1 MSSRENAAGF
11 VEAAR
16 TNYERVKF
24 AREANQRWEKAKET
38 LSFRSGGGGE
48 SDAKKCENNSKNGGG
63 GIVSKEEEDKER
75 MADERDIAVA
85 ARRGCDFGSPSS
97 SASTT
102 IQTRTRERRRKDI
115 FYRAKA
121 CERFDDLGGRG
132 QLFACFVV
140 QPAYEENVLCVV
152 DGKGRTMWR
161 EEMSER
167 LAERRRTRVDGK
179 LRAGEVVDVGAYQ
192 CRITSEGEED
202 GPFEYSTTDGEEGKT
217 TSSEYGSGESSSSC
231 FSSSEDAAERTKRK
245 PPPPP
250 EMVVELKVNEKT
262 GKLQPPPGYALVAK
276 PEYDEFG
283 IAIEHPGVEYEPQN
297 WWQYF
302 WGYAKVPKPL
312 EVTHKQK
319 KGGQVLSSSSSRRRR
334 STLNAGEEYRKERDD
349 NTETTIKKEK
359 KEKTKWMRDGWPGK
373 SEGKP
378 RPRPFTD
385 EEVEHARFEL
395 LSREAEARQTASEME
410 TRAKLEAAKAAE
422 AALEAAKAALKVKE
436 AALANAKVQ
445 EAVMRAE
452 QARTAVMMAKEAERL
467 AKVALVSTLPT
478 HKDYDNAQYATRNVN
493 LATREEF
500 ERLYGLEVNA
510 TNYPVLE
517 AYRKAYEHQRLN
529 MPPSSTSAAPL
540 TPEMMASAATKNNN
554 NSAIMDSLKWLAK
567 GGPLQQQSEQQH
579 EQQQRPNIVSPK
591 VDPAVFAPVTH
602 EFQKFMPQPAAAV
615 SVFSPTVPEQQQE
628 QRVPVVA
635 TTTEHPP
642 EKGEED
648 EGVDFDNGR
657 DCELEKP
664 PTKNESI
671 SVKKPSTANGV
682 KVVPT
687 KNKREKKLS
696 RKEKE
701 KAHLLAKIAA
711 LEQEAA
717 KKGFVK
723 SGKKSVPIIEHKK
736 EDIFSSVENKNKKQP
751 TASEAVAE
759 KDVVVAVVVQDRE
772 KCTQKEVS
780 LVKSRAQFFAF
791 QKCQNQHRIDD
802 DDETSKRPLSTT
814 EKARLEIEAASA
826 GLSVADR
833 AKRVANN
840 FKPKAQHA

>member
-1 MSSRENAAGF
+1 MSSRKNAAGF

-436 AALANAKVQ
+436 AALANA
-445 EAVMRAE
+445 
-452 QARTAVMMAKEAERL
+452 T
-467 AKVALVSTLPT
+467 LVESYLPSNLSHPEPASIECNNPLL
-478 HKDYDNAQYATRNVN
+478 HKATD
-493 LATREEF
+493 
-500 ERLYGLEVNA
+500 
-510 TNYPVLE
+510 
-517 AYRKAYEHQRLN
+517 EH
-529 MPPSSTSAAPL
+529 
-540 TPEMMASAATKNNN
+540 
-554 NSAIMDSLKWLAK
+554 
-567 GGPLQQQSEQQH
+567 
-579 EQQQRPNIVSPK
+579 
-591 VDPAVFAPVTH
+591 
-602 EFQKFMPQPAAAV
+602 
-615 SVFSPTVPEQQQE
+615 
-628 QRVPVVA
+628 
-635 TTTEHPP
+635 
-642 EKGEED
+642 
-648 EGVDFDNGR
+648 
-657 DCELEKP
+657 
-664 PTKNESI
+664 
-671 SVKKPSTANGV
+671 
-682 KVVPT
+682 
-687 KNKREKKLS
+687 
-696 RKEKE
+696 
-701 KAHLLAKIAA
+701 
-711 LEQEAA
+711 
-717 KKGFVK
+717 
-723 SGKKSVPIIEHKK
+723 
-736 EDIFSSVENKNKKQP
+736 
-751 TASEAVAE
+751 
-759 KDVVVAVVVQDRE
+759 
-772 KCTQKEVS
+772 
-780 LVKSRAQFFAF
+780 
-791 QKCQNQHRIDD
+791 
-802 DDETSKRPLSTT
+802 
-814 EKARLEIEAASA
+814 
-826 GLSVADR
+826 
-833 AKRVANN
+833 
-840 FKPKAQHA
+840 

>member
-1 MSSRENAAGF
+1 MLET
-11 VEAAR
+11 AR

-24 AREANQRWEKAKET
+24 AHEANQRWEKAKET
-38 LSFRSGGGGE
+38 LSFRRSGSGE
-48 SDAKKCENNSKNGGG
+48 SDAKKNENNNNSSKNGG
-63 GIVSKEEEDKER
+63 GIVSKEDVR
-75 MADERDIAVA
+75 MADESDIAIA
-85 ARRGCDFGSPSS
+85 ARRGCDFGSSS
-97 SASTT
+97 PSASTT
-102 IQTRTRERRRKDI
+102 IQTTTREERRQKDI

-140 QPAYEENVLCVV
+140 QPAHEENVLCVV

-167 LAERRRTRVDGK
+167 LAERRRAREDGGK

-202 GPFEYSTTDGEEGKT
+202 GPFEYSISDGEGGKT
-217 TSSEYGSGESSSSC
+217 TSSEYGSGESSSAC
-231 FSSSEDAAERTKRK
+231 FSSSEDEAERTKRK

-312 EVTHKQK
+312 EVTHKQR
-319 KGGQVLSSSSSRRRR
+319 KGGEVLSSSSSSSSSSSRRRR
-334 STLNAGEEYRKERDD
+334 STLKAGEEYRKERDD

-385 EEVEHARFEL
+385 EEVEQARFEL
-395 LSREAEARQTASEME
+395 LSREAEARQTASKME

-567 GGPLQQQSEQQH
+567 GGPLQQQQSDQQH
-579 EQQQRPNIVSPK
+579 ERQQRPTIVSPK

-615 SVFSPTVPEQQQE
+615 PVFSPTVLEQQQE

-664 PTKNESI
+664 PMKNESI

-701 KAHLLAKIAA
+701 KVHLLAKIAA

-717 KKGFVK
+717 RKGFVK

-751 TASEAVAE
+751 TASEAV
-759 KDVVVAVVVQDRE
+759 VVQDRE

-791 QKCQNQHRIDD
+791 QKCQNQHRIND

>member
-1 MSSRENAAGF
+1 MSSL
-11 VEAAR
+11 VEATKAKCDQL
-16 TNYERVKF
+16 KF
-24 AREANQRWEKAKET
+24 AYDANQKFQRAKET
-38 LSFRSGGGGE
+38 C
-48 SDAKKCENNSKNGGG
+48 ANA
-63 GIVSKEEEDKER
+63 KER
-75 MADERDIAVA
+75 MIEG
-85 ARRGCDFGSPSS
+85 ARRAYENGIENGARASSSSSSS
-97 SASTT
+97 SARVGDVVPEFH
-102 IQTRTRERRRKDI
+102 QRQKDI

-132 QLFACFVV
+132 ALFPCFVV
-140 QPAYEENVLCVV
+140 QPAHEENVLCVV
-152 DGKGRTMWR
+152 DKNGRTLWK
-161 EEMSER
+161 EEMTDER
-167 LAERRRTRVDGK
+167 FAERRCEDGK

-192 CRITSEGEED
+192 CRITSDEGEED
-202 GPFEYSTTDGEEGKT
+202 GPFEYGTDGEGGKT
-217 TSSEYGSGESSSSC
+217 TSSEYGSGESSSSTSC
-231 FSSSEDAAERTKRK
+231 FASSSSSEDDEAERTRRK

-250 EMVVELKVNEKT
+250 ELVVELKVDEKT
-262 GKLQPPPGYALVAK
+262 GKIKPPPGYKLVAK

-302 WGYAKVPKPL
+302 WGYAKIPKPL

-319 KGGQVLSSSSSRRRR
+319 KGGEVLPSSSSSSRKNRMT
-334 STLNAGEEYRKERDD
+334 SNANAGAKDRKGQDSM
-349 NTETTIKKEK
+349 ETTIKKEK

-385 EEVEHARFEL
+385 EEVEQARLEL
-395 LSREAEARQTASEME
+395 LSKEAEARQTAAEME

-467 AKVALVSTLPT
+467 AKVALISTLPT

-493 LATREEF
+493 LATKEEF
-500 ERLYGLEVNA
+500 ERLYGLQVNA

-529 MPPSSTSAAPL
+529 MPSNAVPVAPL
-540 TPEMMASAATKNNN
+540 SPEMMASEAATKNSNNNN

-567 GGPLQQQSEQQH
+567 GGPLQQQPEQR
-579 EQQQRPNIVSPK
+579 QQQQERPNVALPK
-591 VDPAVFAPVTH
+591 VDPAVFAPVPH
-602 EFQKFMPQPAAAV
+602 DFQKFMPQPKTVDPVPTSSPPVAV
-615 SVFSPTVPEQQQE
+615 MEQQQ
-628 QRVPVVA
+628 QTVTTA
-635 TTTEHPP
+635 AITTTTLTDEKQPENVE
-642 EKGEED
+642 EKGGEVEA
-648 EGVDFDNGR
+648 ERVDNGEER
-657 DCELEKP
+657 EEEKQVA
-664 PTKNESI
+664 KGESI
-671 SVKKPSTANGV
+671 SIKKPSSTTGI
-682 KVVPT
+682 KVLPT

-711 LEQEAA
+711 LEEQAA

-723 SGKKSVPIIEHKK
+723 SGTKSVPIFEHKK
-736 EDIFSSVENKNKKQP
+736 ETSGDGENENKKQP
-751 TASEAVAE
+751 KEGTE

-772 KCTQKEVS
+772 KGTQKEVS

-791 QKCQNQHRIDD
+791 QKCHNQHRVVD
-802 DDETSKRPLSTT
+802 DDEDDNEPRKKPLSTT
-814 EKARLEIEAASA
+814 EKARLEIQAAS
-826 GLSVADR
+826 GGISVADR

-840 FKPKAQHA
+840 FKPKAQYA

>member
-1 MSSRENAAGF
+1 MSSRENTVGCF

-24 AREANQRWEKAKET
+24 AHEANQRWEKAKET
-38 LSFRSGGGGE
+38 LSFRRSGSGE
-48 SDAKKCENNSKNGGG
+48 SDAKKCEDNSSKNGGG
-63 GIVSKEEEDKER
+63 GIVSKEEEDKEG
-75 MADERDIAVA
+75 MADESA
-85 ARRGCDFGSPSS
+85 ARRGCDFGSPSP

-102 IQTRTRERRRKDI
+102 IQTTREERRQKDI

-140 QPAYEENVLCVV
+140 QPAHEENVLCVV

-167 LAERRRTRVDGK
+167 LAERRRAREDGK

-202 GPFEYSTTDGEEGKT
+202 GPFEYSISDGEGGKT
-217 TSSEYGSGESSSSC
+217 TSSEYGSGESSSC
-231 FSSSEDAAERTKRK
+231 FSSSEDEAERTKRK

-319 KGGQVLSSSSSRRRR
+319 KGGEVLSSSSSSSSRRRR

-385 EEVEHARFEL
+385 EEVEQARFEL

-567 GGPLQQQSEQQH
+567 GGPLQQQQSEQQH
-579 EQQQRPNIVSPK
+579 ERQQRPNIASPK
-591 VDPAVFAPVTH
+591 LIRPFLLPLRTS
-602 EFQKFMPQPAAAV
+602 FK
-615 SVFSPTVPEQQQE
+615 SSCLSPRR
-628 QRVPVVA
+628 RVPVVA
-635 TTTEHPP
+635 TTAEHPP
-642 EKGEED
+642 EKDEED

-671 SVKKPSTANGV
+671 SVKKPSSTANGV

-751 TASEAVAE
+751 TASEAV
-759 KDVVVAVVVQDRE
+759 VVQDRE
-772 KCTQKEVS
+772 KS
-780 LVKSRAQFFAF
+780 
-791 QKCQNQHRIDD
+791 
-802 DDETSKRPLSTT
+802 
-814 EKARLEIEAASA
+814 RLEIEAASA